1 MPSLLFPSL
10 PFPSPLSGRRFPF
23 VLNVRS
29 AACRLKRESGG
40 NRDSLQHGTDG
51 GAASVEAISLEPS
64 CPGRRRCRSQNFTIV
79 NHGAAMAEREGGS
92 TGDWAASRVSEPPLT
107 ADIKSPASRV
117 ICLISI
123 THSGLAGPGGSAAA
137 LPAHKS
143 ALSPRETA
151 RLPEAWVSDGL
162 ARLGRRQLRE
172 PEQWG
177 ECVGVDETARRP
189 WRLNSQDCPTARGV
203 PDQMGGVGH
212 VGERM
217 GGCRWEARRIKPFR
231 RHGARARKR
240 SAAHLED
247 HASSPNRSQG
257 LGTVINS

>member
-51 GAASVEAISLEPS
+51 GAASMEAISLEPS

-123 THSGLAGPGGSAAA
+123 THSGLAGPGGRP
-137 LPAHKS
+137 LHCQRTRVPF
-143 ALSPRETA
+143 LLERPPGCPRPGSVTGWRGWDA
-151 RLPEAWVSDGL
+151 VS
-162 ARLGRRQLRE
+162 
-172 PEQWG
+172 
-177 ECVGVDETARRP
+177 
-189 WRLNSQDCPTARGV
+189 
-203 PDQMGGVGH
+203 
-212 VGERM
+212 
-217 GGCRWEARRIKPFR
+217 
-231 RHGARARKR
+231 
-240 SAAHLED
+240 
-247 HASSPNRSQG
+247 
-257 LGTVINS
+257 